1 MCNFDVHQLG
11 LCLVSFHRNNNE
23 KPTNSYLLLFMA
35 SHLDEA
41 GKDFLYE
48 LITNAWKCQV

>member
-1 MCNFDVHQLG
+1 MCNFDMHQLG

-35 SHLDEA
+35 SHLDEV

-48 LITNAWKCQV
+48 LITNTWKCQV